1 MRRAAK
7 IYFCS
12 AVFLIFLSGCQP
24 EGIIPP
30 KDMSSLIASFY
41 EADATIDLVQEGAPS
56 RANFD
61 SLRVYRPL
69 LEARGYCDEDF
80 RRSLEYYLHEPKKLV
95 KVFTQAHEEL
105 QKLADNQSA
114 ALLGAEER
122 GDTMDRDA
130 TEREPQVLH
139 ELLEGAEP
147 AIEKLDEPTD
157 ASTRP
162 ERKQPQRRQRKKM
175 TKQELK
181 QLEEELK

>member
-1 MRRAAK
+1 MRRTAK
-7 IYFCS
+7 IIFCS
-12 AVFLIFLSGCQP
+12 AVFLSLLAGCQP

-41 EADATIDLVQEGAPS
+41 EADAAIDLVQEGAPS
-56 RANFD
+56 RTNFD

-69 LEARGYCDEDF
+69 LEARGYSDEDF
-80 RRSLEYYLHEPKKLV
+80 RRSIDYYLHEPKKLV
-95 KVFTQAHEEL
+95 KVFTQAHDEL
-105 QKLADNQSA
+105 QKLADRRSA
-114 ALLGAEER
+114 GLLEENEE

-130 TEREPQVLH
+130 TERKPQAVH
-139 ELLEGAEP
+139 ELQEGAEP

-157 ASTRP
+157 ASARP

>member
-1 MRRAAK
+1 MRRVVK

-12 AVFLIFLSGCQP
+12 AVFLSLLAGCQP

-41 EADATIDLVQEGAPS
+41 EADATIDLIQEGAPS

-61 SLRVYRPL
+61 SLRVYRPF
-69 LEARGYCDEDF
+69 LEARGYSDEDF
-80 RRSLEYYLHEPKKLV
+80 RRSIDYYLHEPKKLM
-95 KVFTQAHEEL
+95 KVFTQAHDAL
-105 QKLADNQSA
+105 QKLADKQSA
-114 ALLGAEER
+114 ALLEENNES
-122 GDTMDRDA
+122 DTMDRDA

-139 ELLEGAEP
+139 ELQEGAEP
-147 AIEKLDEPTD
+147 AIEKLDEPSD
-157 ASTRP
+157 VSDKP
-162 ERKQPQRRQRKKM
+162 ERKQPQRRQRRKM

>member
-1 MRRAAK
+1 MRRAVK

-12 AVFLIFLSGCQP
+12 AVFLFLLAGCQP

-41 EADATIDLVQEGAPS
+41 EADATIDLIQEGAPS

-61 SLRVYRPL
+61 SLRVYSPL
-69 LEARGYCDEDF
+69 LAARGYNDEDF
-80 RRSLEYYLHEPKKLV
+80 RRSIDYYLHEPKKLM
-95 KVFTQAHEEL
+95 KVFTQAHDEL
-105 QKLADNQSA
+105 QKLADRQSA
-114 ALLGAEER
+114 ALLEENNES
-122 GDTMDRDA
+122 DTMDRDA
-130 TEREPQVLH
+130 TEREPQVVH
-139 ELLEGAEP
+139 ELEEGTEP
-147 AIEKLDEPTD
+147 SIEKLDEPTD
-157 ASTRP
+157 APAKP